1 MSLNLD
7 DLIVESFVPTET
19 TLQYS
24 DSVIIRTVLYETEQ
38 ISCGGTCQ
46 TCDCWA

>member
-7 DLIVESFVPTET
+7 DLIVESFVSMEET
-19 TLQYS
+19 QQYS

-38 ISCGGTCQ
+38 LSCGGTCR

>member
-7 DLIVESFVPTET
+7 DLTVESFATMQET
-19 TLQYS
+19 QQYS

-38 ISCGGTCQ
+38 ISCGGTCR

>member
-7 DLIVESFVPTET
+7 DLNVESFELENT
-19 TLQYS
+19 YS
-24 DSVIIRTVLYETEQ
+24 SDVQIIRTVLYETEQ
-38 ISCGGTCQ
+38 ISCGGTCR